1 MQRILCQANLWMSKV
16 CSTDQNDV
24 FYALCTS
31 LPDSAYSPLHCWV
44 AWGMLRAN
52 SCLLESGLQRQK
64 WARLLG
70 IHRTVIC
77 GMKGS
82 LKDLG
87 HAGTTIGKGF
97 QGVMKRWGFA
107 GQPASH
113 GNSKAH
119 RAGGSIGACQDP
131 GKVWPGKKMPGRMGG
146 KTRTLPCAYVYKVT
160 FLESPL
166 LPLSRLEMVSRQS
179 N

>member
-1 MQRILCQANLWMSKV
+1 MHG
-16 CSTDQNDV
+16 D
-24 FYALCTS
+24 
-31 LPDSAYSPLHCWV
+31 
-44 AWGMLRAN
+44 LRD
-52 SCLLESGLQRQK
+52 E
-64 WARLLG
+64 
-70 IHRTVIC
+70 T
-77 GMKGS
+77 S
-82 LKDLG
+82 LKDER

-146 KTRTLPCAYVYKVT
+146 KTRTLPCAYVYKVA
-160 FLESPL
+160 LLRPSP
-166 LPLSRLEMVSRQS
+166 LPLSQLSVVSG
-179 N
+179 

>member
-1 MQRILCQANLWMSKV
+1 MCG
-16 CSTDQNDV
+16 QND
-24 FYALCTS
+24 
-31 LPDSAYSPLHCWV
+31 
-44 AWGMLRAN
+44 
-52 SCLLESGLQRQK
+52 
-64 WARLLG
+64 ARLLQS
-70 IHRTVIC
+70 HRLEFYNMAVSSED
-77 GMKGS
+77 K
-82 LKDLG
+82 G

-160 FLESPL
+160 ILRSSPL
-166 LPLSRLEMVSRQS
+166 LLAQLCR
-179 N
+179 